1 MVDSVAT
8 DKKRKPRKHVEST
21 SRNKL
26 KREDP
31 ERGRR
36 VKDLRAQGLTVR
48 QIALIVG
55 VSKSVVGRFL
65 RSDS

>member
-1 MVDSVAT
+1 MA
-8 DKKRKPRKHVEST
+8 KKRGRKKVEST

-36 VKDLRAQGLTVR
+36 ALQLHAQGLSVR
-48 QIALIVG
+48 QIAAIIG
-55 VSKSVVGRFL
+55 VSKSIVGRYL
-65 RSDS
+65 QSEASSG